1 MAETAETK
9 STWEGGGWQGIDIR
23 KPTHTSQ
30 WNSVSREIDSRW
42 KKLLSNPR
50 VIKKSEI
57 VAGGEGIVARGVD
70 AEKMGLA
77 SFVTFFEDFPG
88 GTQGLRHGHMNEA
101 VFYILKGRGYEI
113 HDGEKYEWEAG
124 DIVIVPNGAVHTHL
138 NADPVESAQALV
150 VNPKPLFLAM
160 NLLAQRLIHL
170 PEEVERVD

>member
-1 MAETAETK
+1 MAEEK
-9 STWEGGGWQGIDIR
+9 ESGWEAAGWQGIDIR
-23 KPTHTSQ
+23 KPTQMHE
-30 WNSVSREIDSRW
+30 WNKVGRDLDSRW
-42 KKLLSNPR
+42 QKLFSNPR

-57 VAGGEGIVARGVD
+57 IGEGEGIVARGVD
-70 AEKMGLA
+70 TEKLGLS

-124 DIVIVPNGAVHTHL
+124 DIVIVPNGAVHAHF